1 MTMLDQIGQ
10 DKQRIS
16 ERLMRLDVERTKL
29 SDQLNELEI
38 AERALKRF
46 GGNGVATEKRKRGRA
61 AKPAT
66 AAGAKPR
73 AGGGQQVRSASS
85 LGEATLKAVQAHA
98 KGVSADEVLKYLSRK
113 FGLAVRPNHL
123 GSAVQRHRRA
133 GRLENRDQCW
143 YAPPLASATI
153 GRFRTAPFVSSGAQD
168 VSRP

>member
-46 GGNGVATEKRKRGRA
+46 GGSGVAAEKRKRGRA
-61 AKPAT
+61 VKPAT
-66 AAGAKPR
+66 AAGAEPR

-123 GSAVQRHRRA
+123 GSALQRHRRA
-133 GRLENRDQCW
+133 GRLENRGQRW
-143 YAPPLASATI
+143 YAPPLA
-153 GRFRTAPFVSSGAQD
+153 
-168 VSRP
+168 

>member
-98 KGVSADEVLKYLSRK
+98 KDPSGNK
-113 FGLAVRPNHL
+113 
-123 GSAVQRHRRA
+123 RA
-133 GRLENRDQCW
+133 IWR
-143 YAPPLASATI
+143 I
-153 GRFRTAPFVSSGAQD
+153 GIR
-168 VSRP
+168 